1 MSKLIVSLILVII
14 GYISYRIT
22 GLWLMMALIW
32 NLFLALIPW
41 GIFKIRQKVIHP
53 FNYLLDIIWLLFLP
67 NSFYMFTDLTHISLL
82 KMEILPTTVYET
94 TTYIRDIPVYIAF
107 TVIILFAVMGVYLGC
122 FEMYERVS
130 IEDKKIQKI
139 LYPILSLLCGIGIY
153 IGRFLRFNSW
163 DLLRPIYLMK
173 TFLLSIDV
181 FALFYIVLISVLI
194 YMTVM
199 MYMQSSDR

>member
-107 TVIILFAVMGVYLGC
+107 TVIILYAVMGVYLGC

>member
-1 MSKLIVSLILVII
+1 MSKLVVSLILVII
-14 GYISYRIT
+14 GYVSYKIT

-53 FNYLLDIIWLLFLP
+53 INYLLDIIWLLFLP
-67 NSFYMFTDLTHISLL
+67 NSFYMFTDLIHISLL

-94 TTYIRDIPVYIAF
+94 ITYIRDIPVYIAF

-181 FALFYIVLISVLI
+181 FALFYIALISALI

-199 MYMQSSDR
+199 MYTRSSER